1 VSAREYLIDASAY
14 WRIDRGTVL
23 ATAWRDH
30 LERGLVW
37 ICPPTEMEIC
47 RRASKDQH
55 TVHLREFTDT
65 YVHVELHHR
74 AGAVAREI
82 QASLIDC
89 GQAAGVHPIDL
100 LIAATALGYGFTV
113 LTDDGDY
120 AHQIAAVRPDLSG
133 RMVGDGPD

>member
-14 WRIDRGTVL
+14 WRIDRGAVL
-23 ATAWRDH
+23 AAAWRDH

-37 ICPPTEMEIC
+37 ICPLTEMEIC
-47 RRASKDQH
+47 RRVSKDQH
-55 TVHLREFTDT
+55 AVHLREFTDT
-65 YVHVELHHR
+65 YVQVELHHR

-82 QASLIDC
+82 QAGLIDG

-100 LIAATALGYGFTV
+100 LIAATAIGYGFTV

-120 AHQIAAVRPDLSG
+120 AHQIAAVRPDLNV

>member
-1 VSAREYLIDASAY
+1 VSAPEYLIDASAY

-23 ATAWRDH
+23 AAAWRDH

-55 TVHLREFTDT
+55 SVHLREFTDT
-65 YVHVELHHR
+65 YVQVELHHR
-74 AGAVAREI
+74 AGAVAREL
-82 QASLIDC
+82 QADLIDS

-120 AHQIAAVRPDLSG
+120 AHQIAAVRPGLVV
-133 RMVGDGPD
+133 RMVGDGPG

>member
-1 VSAREYLIDASAY
+1 VSAPEFLIDASAY
-14 WRIDRGTVL
+14 WRIDRGAVL
-23 ATAWRDH
+23 AAAWRDH

-55 TVHLREFTDT
+55 SVHLREFTDT
-65 YVHVELHHR
+65 YVQVELHHR

-82 QASLIDC
+82 QADLLDS

-120 AHQIAAVRPDLSG
+120 AHQIAAVRPDLTV
-133 RMVGDGPD
+133 RMVGDGPG